1 VSTRP
6 ARPGPTASPST
17 GRTAGSSDAGDD
29 PAHGLG
35 DALVAG
41 EMVLRGLLRR
51 RVSVA
56 LLALLPL
63 AFYAA
68 RHEQVGQSIRF
79 LILGVAWAV
88 STTAFFASVSARDVE
103 RRLCLTGWSRWSLF
117 AGRIGAQLAVGMAMA
132 GGYLLLVALDQPVR
146 SIGGVALDLVTTTF
160 LAVLVGSFVGVV
172 VTRELEG
179 ALLLFIVSGLQFMA
193 DPPSLLARVLPFW
206 STREIATYAVDGP
219 DAGIVTHGLLHA
231 GATAAVLL
239 AVTAHLTARRLRV
252 TPPRPAHRNTS
263 SGSEVN
269 PTRRSCVEGA

>member
-1 VSTRP
+1 VSARHG
-6 ARPGPTASPST
+6 RPGST
-17 GRTAGSSDAGDD
+17 PRPGAGGHGPGDHD
-29 PAHGLG
+29 HDHDGHRLG

-51 RVSVA
+51 RASVA
-56 LLALLPL
+56 LLVLLPL

-103 RRLCLTGWSRWSLF
+103 RRLCLTGWSRWALF
-117 AGRIGAQLAVGMAMA
+117 AGRIGAQLAVGVAMS

-146 SIGGVALDLVTTTF
+146 NIGGVALDLVTTTS

-219 DAGIVTHGLLHA
+219 DAGIVAHGLLHA
-231 GATAAVLL
+231 AATAAVLL

-252 TPPRPAHRNTS
+252 SPPQTTS
-263 SGSEVN
+263 RGARHAQAAVRTSG
-269 PTRRSCVEGA
+269 A